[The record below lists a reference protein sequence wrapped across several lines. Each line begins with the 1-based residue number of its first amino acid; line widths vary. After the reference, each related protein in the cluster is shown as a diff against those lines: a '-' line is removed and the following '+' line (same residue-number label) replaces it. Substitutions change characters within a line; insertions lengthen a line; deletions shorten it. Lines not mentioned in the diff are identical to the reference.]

1 MTSTAQSTGSLTAA
15 PSHVEL
21 ESQFGDRGRRR
32 RPRFFENSADA
43 LTAHGLIQAYLGK
56 AESATASLDRAM
68 QLNPVLSAAYL
79 ALVGYATLSQ
89 GAAHTGSPVTLSMDN
104 AVCCVSNACP

>member
-1 MTSTAQSTGSLTAA
+1 
-15 PSHVEL
+15 
-21 ESQFGDRGRRR
+21 
-32 RPRFFENSADA
+32 
-43 LTAHGLIQAYLGK
+43 
-56 AESATASLDRAM
+56 M